1 MINTSMPLRLPLSRP
16 VFGASLLAVVLLL
29 LLHPAIVRG
38 QELELKNGSVL
49 EGRIVSQSPTSI
61 VIVIAGAEMTIG
73 RDEIVAIRGGQQA
86 AQASAPVMSQEEAD
100 ALVDRLERV
109 FARFESRQDDPEA
122 VAGMYMALW
131 EAEDMFVARA
141 MRLAAERTLSAEDQ
155 RLAVAIQAIA
165 EGHPRHHALLV
176 ARSSVRLAAARQAR
190 EAGRYDA
197 AAAQLA
203 AARQLF
209 PDALLPRLDA
219 ATEAQRRGR
228 PADVV
233 EALGPLAEDSLMA
246 FLSRP
251 AAAVML
257 LEAHLDLLQH
267 QDAVGLFQ
275 MMASHPATAP
285 EVPSLIRRHREE
297 LAMAFLTT
305 AGDRF
310 QAGDANEAR
319 DLIKRSLFIAQE
331 DPTEEYLQMAVQL
344 VPYMQDEQANE
355 MLRRAIERITPRQR
369 STPPPQQEAAMPP
382 GEVPADPAA
391 GQQNLPSG
399 YMSAPPAGYN

>member
-1 MINTSMPLRLPLSRP
+1 MIIPSLPLSRP
-16 VFGASLLAVVLLL
+16 VFGASLLAVVVL
-29 LLHPAIVRG
+29 LLHPAIASGEEV
-38 QELELKNGSVL
+38 ELKNGSVL

-61 VIVIAGAEMTIG
+61 VIEIAGAEMTIG
-73 RDEIVAIRGGQQA
+73 RDEIVAIRGGAAA
-86 AQASAPVMSQEEAD
+86 AQATAPAMTQAEAD

-109 FARFESRQDDPEA
+109 FAHFASRQDDPEA

-141 MRLAAERTLSAEDQ
+141 MQLAAERTLSAEDQ
-155 RLAVAIQAIA
+155 RLGVAIEAIA

-190 EAGRYDA
+190 QAGRSDA
-197 AAAQLA
+197 ATAQLA

-209 PDALLPRLDA
+209 PDALLPRLEA
-219 ATEAQRRGR
+219 ATQGQRRGR
-228 PADVV
+228 PEDVV

-251 AAAVML
+251 AAAIML
-257 LEAHLDLLQH
+257 LEAHLDLRQY

-275 MMASHPATAP
+275 TMTSHPATAP
-285 EVPSLIRRHREE
+285 EVPSLIRRHRED
-297 LAMAFLTT
+297 LAMAYLAT

-310 QAGDANEAR
+310 QAGAADEAR
-319 DLIKRSLFIAQE
+319 DLIKRSLFIAQD
-331 DPTEEYLQMAVQL
+331 DPTEEYLSMAVQL

-369 STPPPQQEAAMPP
+369 STPPAPQEAAMPP
-382 GEVPADPAA
+382 GEVPGDPAA